1 MRGRGHGSEERC
13 QRAME
18 DAIGRPGKRKREAR
32 RSVYSQYVKTF
43 IKVNMIEGG

>member
-1 MRGRGHGSEERC
+1 MRKGVRELW
-13 QRAME
+13 AK